1 MALKPHIFL
10 ILGSCVLSGFLMWPG
25 SVHSQEQNG
34 NGKKVELEKQI
45 EQLENEAK
53 EIDDKLQ
60 QTQNETR
67 TLANETKTVDN
78 EIKRR
83 ELEIKRLTLAV
94 RKAELQ
100 MQEKTKNIW
109 VLTQKIGKNRKSL
122 GAALFILYTYD
133 QDNILL
139 ALLKNRKLSDFFG
152 SLDSLTRVQSNIQQ
166 TLAEFKEERE
176 TLQKEKEELEEFQE
190 EQEDLKALQE
200 VERRL
205 LAQKKKEKEELLRL
219 TKGKEALFQQLLK
232 SKKRDITTLKTQLF
246 YLEKTGITAEDAI
259 RFADLAAKRA
269 GIRTA
274 FLLALLEVETGR
286 EFEEGVISVGTNL
299 GTGNWK
305 RDLYDCYV
313 RLGRRKNAEAEKAAF
328 FAITEKLNLDPDKMP
343 VSRKPSYGCGG
354 AMGPAQ
360 FLPTTWLRFE
370 KRVTELT
377 GHNPPS
383 PWSVEDAFTAAA
395 VFLADTGAKSQTTA
409 GETRAAK
416 TYLSGSPNCTRYICR
431 SYSSRIISLARD
443 IDKIL

>member
-100 MQEKTKNIW
+100 MQEKTKNTW
-109 VLTQKIGKNRKSL
+109 VLTQKIGK
-122 GAALFILYTYD
+122 
-133 QDNILL
+133 
-139 ALLKNRKLSDFFG
+139 
-152 SLDSLTRVQSNIQQ
+152 
-166 TLAEFKEERE
+166 
-176 TLQKEKEELEEFQE
+176 
-190 EQEDLKALQE
+190 
-200 VERRL
+200 
-205 LAQKKKEKEELLRL
+205 KKKEKEELLRL

-286 EFEEGVISVGTNL
+286 QFEEGVISVGTNL
-299 GTGNWK
+299 GTVNW
-305 RDLYDCYV
+305 RDDLYLCYQ
-313 RLGRRKNAEAEKAAF
+313 R
-328 FAITEKLNLDPDKMP
+328 
-343 VSRKPSYGCGG
+343 
-354 AMGPAQ
+354 
-360 FLPTTWLRFE
+360 
-370 KRVTELT
+370 
-377 GHNPPS
+377 
-383 PWSVEDAFTAAA
+383 
-395 VFLADTGAKSQTTA
+395 
-409 GETRAAK
+409 
-416 TYLSGSPNCTRYICR
+416 
-431 SYSSRIISLARD
+431 
-443 IDKIL
+443 